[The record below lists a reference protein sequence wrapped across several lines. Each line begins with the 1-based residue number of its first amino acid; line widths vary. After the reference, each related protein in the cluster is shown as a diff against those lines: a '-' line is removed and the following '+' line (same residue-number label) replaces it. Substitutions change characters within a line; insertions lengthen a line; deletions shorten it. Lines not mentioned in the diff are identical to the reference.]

1 MLKVAIATQSPDKIT
16 GIEKTI
22 LRFFNLEETEVE
34 FSSTSVNSG
43 VSDQPFDAE
52 TYQGALNRAT
62 GIQEQLPGMDYYI
75 SCEAGIECMFNQYF
89 NVQVVCILKSNGETL
104 WGKSSG
110 WTIPTEDIE
119 VIRNNNLDKY
129 LRNKGITCLED
140 LLGPYYSRSAAVADA
155 TWMALA
161 SGKLKDL

>member
-1 MLKVAIATQSPDKIT
+1 MKIAIATKSPDKIT
-16 GIEKTI
+16 GIKETI
-22 LRFFNLEETEVE
+22 LRFFNLEEIEVE
-34 FSSTSVNSG
+34 FFSKSVNSG
-43 VSDQPFDAE
+43 VSEQPFDSE

-62 GIQEQLPGMDYYI
+62 CIQEEIPGMDYYI
-75 SCEAGIECMFNQYF
+75 SCEAGIENVFGQYY

-119 VIRNNNLDKY
+119 IIRKNNLDNY
-129 LRNKGITCLED
+129 LRCKEITSLED
-140 LLGPYYSRSAAVADA
+140 LLGPSYSRSAAVADA

-161 SGKLKDL
+161 SGKLRNR